1 MWHKVKKIFE
11 EWRYQSFYFT
21 FYAGYMPLLL
31 YLPVYLKHIGLNSIH
46 VGILNGIRP
55 ILQSLVTPLLIA
67 LAEKFRMKKVLF
79 VVSCV
84 VAIAK
89 VLVMFL
95 LIKPEE
101 QLCSINYVNKSNGI
115 VWQVD
120 EIVQVSLLES
130 DNLPKQEHILNRRI
144 TKRDLNETVRSI
156 TTYMELGSDEN
167 SDSINEIGKK
177 LTNNGTKFKR
187 TLIQGYPPSEVSNRA
202 VSPRNKN
209 KIEDNHKRIEF
220 RIIYNKGVLNRVFA
234 ALAFLTLFA
243 DPFIAGIFA
252 LVDYSCAANSA
263 MHRGYKEVRVWETI
277 GWGTMTPILGLVIYE
292 LGRVMCGYIV
302 ETFHYMFFSFIA
314 FTTIALAIGTQVDFT
329 QKTPE
334 IISKKVHS
342 PHSNLQYG
350 MFSIISAFAGFSH
363 GFLFT
368 FVNWFIDSLGGTTV
382 IMGIATTTKSIVDI
396 IMYLSL
402 GVLIEKLGHVAIIT
416 IGLVG
421 HSLVFVAYFGITNAW
436 FVILAEALY
445 AVMYGS
451 LMSTAAS
458 FLVKTA
464 PAGSSTRLQAI
475 FHGVYWGVGM
485 TAGCIL
491 SGYRI
496 NTAGFSTT
504 FLTFAV
510 ITAFVTVLFLAVQFH
525 MFFQT
530 DSKRKISQFFSMYS
544 EREDLGETKLEMDN
558 DDNNF

>member
-55 ILQSLVTPLLIA
+55 ILQSLVTPLLVA
-67 LAEKFRMKKVLF
+67 LAEKFRMKKVFF

-84 VAIAK
+84 IAIAK

-115 VWQVD
+115 VWHVD
-120 EIVQVSLLES
+120 ELVQVSLLES
-130 DNLPKQEHILNRRI
+130 DNLAKKEPILNRRI
-144 TKRDLNETVRSI
+144 TKGDLNATVRSI
-156 TTYMELGSDEN
+156 TTYMELGLDEN
-167 SDSINEIGKK
+167 SDPINEIRKS
-177 LTNNGTKFKR
+177 LTKNGTNFKR
-187 TLIQGYPPSEVSNRA
+187 TLVQGYPPSEVSNITA
-202 VSPRNKN
+202 ISRNEN
-209 KIEDNHKRIEF
+209 KIKNNHNRIEF

-234 ALAFLTLFA
+234 ALVFLTLFA
-243 DPFIAGIFA
+243 DPFIAAIFT

-263 MHRGYKEVRVWETI
+263 MGRGYKEVRLWETI

-292 LGRVMCGYIV
+292 LGTVMCGYIV
-302 ETFHYMFFSFIA
+302 ETFHYIFFFFIV
-314 FTTIALAIGTQVDFT
+314 FTIIALPIGTQIDFT
-329 QKTPE
+329 KNIPE

-368 FVNWFIDSLGGTTV
+368 FVNWFIDSLGGTTI

-416 IGLVG
+416 IGLLG
-421 HSLVFVAYFGITNAW
+421 HSLVFVVYFGITNAW
-436 FVILAEALY
+436 FVILAEVLY
-445 AVMYGS
+445 AVMYGL

-458 FLVKTA
+458 FLVKAA
-464 PAGSSTRLQAI
+464 PAGSSTRLQ
-475 FHGVYWGVGM
+475 
-485 TAGCIL
+485 GCSICL
-491 SGYRI
+491 FFVVKSLLYHTNSLCVVLI
-496 NTAGFSTT
+496 IK
-504 FLTFAV
+504 AV
-510 ITAFVTVLFLAVQFH
+510 CCT
-525 MFFQT
+525 
-530 DSKRKISQFFSMYS
+530 RKPHVAMIVAW
-544 EREDLGETKLEMDN
+544 L
-558 DDNNF
+558 